1 MCGWLQRKSFKGVAM
16 SENEEDLLY
25 EQKLDRITEHIEELV
40 LDAML
45 AALQKIKKRNL
56 LFSSMAD
63 NTEDDNGKF

>member
-1 MCGWLQRKSFKGVAM
+1 MNQF
-16 SENEEDLLY
+16 EEEWIY

-56 LFSSMAD
+56 FFAAAE
-63 NTEDDNGKF
+63 NAQDDPKTF

>member
-1 MCGWLQRKSFKGVAM
+1 MNQR
-16 SENEEDLLY
+16 EEEWIY

-56 LFSSMAD
+56 FFSAAE
-63 NTEDDNGKF
+63 NAEYGPKPF

>member
-1 MCGWLQRKSFKGVAM
+1 M

-25 EQKLDRITEHIEELV
+25 EQKLDRITEHIEEHV

-63 NTEDDNGKF
+63 DTDDDNRKF

>member
-1 MCGWLQRKSFKGVAM
+1 M

-56 LFSSMAD
+56 LFSSLAD
-63 NTEDDNGKF
+63 DIEDDNRKF

>member
-1 MCGWLQRKSFKGVAM
+1 MNQF
-16 SENEEDLLY
+16 EEECIY

-56 LFSSMAD
+56 FFAAAENAKD
-63 NTEDDNGKF
+63 DPNTLP

>member
-1 MCGWLQRKSFKGVAM
+1 M
-16 SENEEDLLY
+16 NPHEEELIY

-56 LFSSMAD
+56 LFYEMAD
-63 NTEDDNGKF
+63 KAEEQTEQL